1 MIKHLSRRQQNG
13 ITLIELIVAIAA
25 GLIIFGLILGILIR
39 TSAATDANILK
50 ATMRQEGRLIT
61 ATIVKSLKQFFPV
74 SELAQAAP
82 TGVMHFAENQMQF
95 LSLHMAKESQPVQY
109 LITNGRDAK
118 TQLNRVM
125 MERAPLAQKAASPSP
140 ETQAREQALGILGLG
155 VGNVKSEVRFRYAS
169 TFEMLSP
176 QWVVVLK
183 PGAVPR
189 VVEITVII
197 RDAADRLEP
206 MTITTSLA
214 LPSSKEQL

>member
-61 ATIVKSLKQFFPV
+61 NIIVKSLKQFFPM

-82 TGVMHFAENQMQF
+82 TGVTHFAENQMQF
-95 LSLHMAKESQPVQY
+95 LSLHMAKQSQPVQY

-125 MERAPLAQKAASPSP
+125 MERTPLAQKVASPSP
-140 ETQAREQALGILGLG
+140 ETETREQALGLG

-176 QWVVVLK
+176 QWVVALK
-183 PGAVPR
+183 PGAIPR

-197 RDAADRLEP
+197 RDATDRVESVA
-206 MTITTSLA
+206 ITTSLA